1 MDEQELIQNPE
12 ALLALMQQAVQ
23 HLIEQ
28 HPDTAAQ
35 EAQLRAVAKAIGELE
50 KLNVPVPD
58 SLRQTKMTLV
68 AEISQHAQF
77 NRQLM
82 VLGEG
87 LTEILETLESATN
100 KPRSEGKSQ
109 KESTL
114 RPRRPRNSNQPVTP
128 MSVLR
133 ECILQALTEFG
144 GSARRSDVLDR
155 IEKMLEGHLTPRDIE
170 TRKDGAGSVV
180 VWKNNVCWQRQA
192 MVDEGIL
199 RNDSKFGYWE
209 LNPDHASD
217 VQKTPAYKSI

>member
-1 MDEQELIQNPE
+1 
-12 ALLALMQQAVQ
+12 
-23 HLIEQ
+23 
-28 HPDTAAQ
+28 
-35 EAQLRAVAKAIGELE
+35 
-50 KLNVPVPD
+50 
-58 SLRQTKMTLV
+58 
-68 AEISQHAQF
+68 
-77 NRQLM
+77 
-82 VLGEG
+82 
-87 LTEILETLESATN
+87 
-100 KPRSEGKSQ
+100 
-109 KESTL
+109 
-114 RPRRPRNSNQPVTP
+114 

-209 LNPDHASD
+209 LNPNYNASD
-217 VQKTPAYKSI
+217 NEKPEVYQRV